1 MTRQIL
7 PYMNETIDGRGAEG
21 LISYA
26 NRLTDNWMISA
37 FLLLFY
43 ALSIYV
49 FSKSEWKLGGVV
61 AYTSFMFFLLGMIAQ
76 IFTTVNQMVI
86 FIFFIGI
93 LVGIVMTFIE
103 NAKT

>member
-7 PYMNETIDGRGAEG
+7 PYMNATIDGKGVEG

-43 ALSIYV
+43 GLSIYV

-61 AYTSFMFFLLGMIAQ
+61 AYTSFMFFLLGMITQ